1 MISISLQ
8 HAARKEFLIG
18 LAIAVFG
25 AVLFSGKA
33 IVAKLI
39 YRYPVDAMT
48 LLAFRM
54 LFSVPVFAGVA
65 IWQGWSAA
73 PLSNADRSRI
83 VALGLLGY
91 YLASFL
97 DFLGLQ
103 HISAGLERLILFLTP
118 TFVLLL
124 SVFIFK
130 KRISRFEWGALAM
143 SYLGT
148 IFVFMHDVG
157 SGGHNVWLGG
167 LFVLGSAVSYALY
180 LIFSG
185 ELLQRVGAL
194 RLVAYAMC
202 ISSIACIGQFLLLR
216 PVSMLLQPL
225 PVYGLSLVN
234 ALFCT
239 VLPVFMTMLA
249 VARVGAGTT
258 ALAGMVGPVS
268 TLFLAAIILDEPVTG
283 IQLTGTALVL
293 SGMYL
298 LSKKKP
304 R

>member
-1 MISISLQ
+1 MTSSSLQ
-8 HAARKEFLIG
+8 HTARKDFLIG
-18 LAIAVFG
+18 LAIAVTG

-39 YRYPVDAMT
+39 YLYPVDAMT

-73 PLSNADRSRI
+73 PLSNPDRIRI
-83 VALGLLGY
+83 AVLGLLGY

-118 TFVLLL
+118 SFVLLL
-124 SVFIFK
+124 SMLIFK
-130 KRISRFEWGALAM
+130 KRISRFEWGALAV
-143 SYLGT
+143 SYTGT
-148 IFVFMHDVG
+148 VFVFMHDVS
-157 SGGHNVWLGG
+157 SGGNNVWLGG
-167 LFVLGSAVSYALY
+167 AFVLGSAVSYALY

-185 ELLQRVGAL
+185 ELLQRVGVL

-202 ISSIACIGQFLLLR
+202 VSSVACIGQFFLLR
-216 PVSMLLQPL
+216 PLSMLLQPL
-225 PVYGLSLVN
+225 PVYALSLVN

-239 VLPVFMTMLA
+239 VLPVFMTMIA
-249 VARVGAGTT
+249 VSRIGAGTT
-258 ALAGMVGPVS
+258 SLAGMVGPVS
-268 TLFLAAIILDEPVTG
+268 TLFLAAIILNEPVTG

-293 SGMYL
+293 CGMYV
-298 LSKKKP
+298 LSKKKT
-304 R
+304 

>member
-1 MISISLQ
+1 MTSLSLQ

-18 LAIAVFG
+18 LAIAVTG

-39 YRYPVDAMT
+39 YLYPVDAIT

-54 LFSVPVFAGVA
+54 LFSVPIFAGVA
-65 IWQGWSAA
+65 IWQGWSAP
-73 PLSNADRSRI
+73 PLSNPDRIRI
-83 VALGLLGY
+83 VVLGSLGY

-124 SVFIFK
+124 SVFLFK
-130 KRISRFEWGALAM
+130 RRISRFEWGALVV
-143 SYLGT
+143 SYMGT
-148 IFVFMHDVG
+148 VFVFLHDVS
-157 SGGHNVWLGG
+157 SGGNNVWLGG
-167 LFVLGSAVSYALY
+167 AFVLGSAVSYALY

-185 ELLQRVGAL
+185 ELLQRVGVL

-202 ISSIACIGQFLLLR
+202 VSSVICIGQFLLLR
-216 PVSMLLQPL
+216 PFSMFLQPL

-239 VLPVFMTMLA
+239 VLPVFMTMIA
-249 VARVGAGTT
+249 VSRIGAGATS
-258 ALAGMVGPVS
+258 LAGMVGPIS

-293 SGMYL
+293 SGMYV
-298 LSKKKP
+298 LSMKKT
-304 R
+304 

>member
-1 MISISLQ
+1 MTSHSLQ
-8 HAARKEFLIG
+8 HVARKEFLIG
-18 LAIAVFG
+18 LAIAVTG

-39 YRYPVDAMT
+39 YLYPVDAMT

-54 LFSVPVFAGVA
+54 LFSMPVFVGVA

-73 PLSNADRSRI
+73 PLSNPDRIRI
-83 VALGLLGY
+83 VVLGSVGY

-124 SVFIFK
+124 SVFLFK
-130 KRISRFEWGALAM
+130 RHISRFEWGALAV
-143 SYLGT
+143 SYMGT
-148 IFVFMHDVG
+148 VFVFIHDVS
-157 SGGHNVWLGG
+157 SGGNNVWLGG
-167 LFVLGSAVSYALY
+167 AFVLGSAVSYALY
-180 LIFSG
+180 LIFCG
-185 ELLQRVGAL
+185 ELLQRVGTL

-202 ISSIACIGQFLLLR
+202 VSSVICIGQFLLLR
-216 PVSMLLQPL
+216 PFSMLLQPL
-225 PVYGLSLVN
+225 PVYGLSVVN

-239 VLPVFMTMLA
+239 VLPVFMTMIA
-249 VARVGAGTT
+249 VSRIGAGATS
-258 ALAGMVGPVS
+258 LAGMVGPIS

-293 SGMYL
+293 SGMYV
-298 LSKKKP
+298 LSMKKT
-304 R
+304 

>member
-1 MISISLQ
+1 MTSHSLQ

-18 LAIAVFG
+18 LAIAVSG

-39 YRYPVDAMT
+39 YLYPVDAMT

-73 PLSNADRSRI
+73 PLSNPDRIRI
-83 VALGLLGY
+83 VVLGSLGY

-130 KRISRFEWGALAM
+130 RRISRFEWGALVV

-148 IFVFMHDVG
+148 VFVFLHDVG
-157 SGGHNVWLGG
+157 SGGNNVWLGG
-167 LFVLGSAVSYALY
+167 AFVLGSAVSYALY

-185 ELLQRVGAL
+185 ELLQRVGVL

-202 ISSIACIGQFLLLR
+202 VSSVICIGQFLLLR
-216 PVSMLLQPL
+216 PLSMLQQPL
-225 PVYGLSLVN
+225 QVYGLSLVN

-239 VLPVFMTMLA
+239 VLPVFMTMIA
-249 VARVGAGTT
+249 VSRIGAGATS
-258 ALAGMVGPVS
+258 LAGMVGPIS

-293 SGMYL
+293 SGMYV
-298 LSKKKP
+298 LSMKKT
-304 R
+304 

>member
-1 MISISLQ
+1 MTSLSLQ

-18 LAIAVFG
+18 LAIAVTG

-39 YRYPVDAMT
+39 YLYPVDAIT

-54 LFSVPVFAGVA
+54 LFSVPIFAGIA

-73 PLSNADRSRI
+73 PLSNPDRIRI
-83 VALGLLGY
+83 VVLGSLGY

-130 KRISRFEWGALAM
+130 RRISRFEWGALVV
-143 SYLGT
+143 SYMGT
-148 IFVFMHDVG
+148 VFVFLHDVS
-157 SGGHNVWLGG
+157 SGGNNVWLGG
-167 LFVLGSAVSYALY
+167 AFVLGSAVSYALY

-185 ELLQRVGAL
+185 ELLQRVGVL

-202 ISSIACIGQFLLLR
+202 VSSVICIGQFLLLR
-216 PVSMLLQPL
+216 PFSMFLQPL

-239 VLPVFMTMLA
+239 VLPVFMTMIA
-249 VARVGAGTT
+249 VSRIGAGATS
-258 ALAGMVGPVS
+258 LAGMVGPIS

-293 SGMYL
+293 SGMYV
-298 LSKKKP
+298 LSMKKT
-304 R
+304 

>member
-1 MISISLQ
+1 MTSLSLQ

-18 LAIAVFG
+18 LAIAVSG

-54 LFSVPVFAGVA
+54 LFSVPVFAAVA
-65 IWQGWSAA
+65 IWQGRSAA
-73 PLSNADRSRI
+73 PLSNADRGRI
-83 VALGLLGY
+83 VVLGLLGY

-130 KRISRFEWGALAM
+130 RRISRFEWGALAV

-148 IFVFMHDVG
+148 LFVFLHDVG
-157 SGGHNVWLGG
+157 SGGSNVWLGG
-167 LFVLGSAVSYALY
+167 AFVLGSAMSYALY

-185 ELLQRVGAL
+185 ELLQRVGTL

-202 ISSIACIGQFLLLR
+202 VSSVACIGQFLLLR
-216 PVSMLLQPL
+216 PLSMLLQPL
-225 PVYGLSLVN
+225 PVYALSLVN

-239 VLPVFMTMLA
+239 VLPVFMTMIA
-249 VARVGAGTT
+249 VSRIGAGTT
-258 ALAGMVGPVS
+258 SLAGMVGPVS

-298 LSKKKP
+298 LSKKKT
-304 R
+304 

>member
-1 MISISLQ
+1 MTSITLQ

-18 LAIAVFG
+18 LAIAVSG

-39 YRYPVDAMT
+39 YRYPVDAIT

-54 LFSVPVFAGVA
+54 LFSVPVFAAVA
-65 IWQGWSAA
+65 IWQGRSAA
-73 PLSNADRSRI
+73 PLSNVDRARI
-83 VALGLLGY
+83 VVLGLLGY

-118 TFVLLL
+118 TFVLLF

-130 KRISRFEWGALAM
+130 KRISRFEWGALAV
-143 SYLGT
+143 SYMGT
-148 IFVFMHDVG
+148 VFVFMHDVR
-157 SGGHNVWLGG
+157 SGASNVWLGG
-167 LFVLGSAVSYALY
+167 AFVLGSAVSYAFY

-185 ELLQRVGAL
+185 QLLQRVGTL

-202 ISSIACIGQFLLLR
+202 VSSVACIGQFLLLR
-216 PVSMLLQPL
+216 PLSMLLQPL
-225 PVYGLSLVN
+225 PVYALSLVN

-239 VLPVFMTMLA
+239 VLPVFMTMIA
-249 VARVGAGTT
+249 VSRIGASTT
-258 ALAGMVGPVS
+258 SLAGMVGPIS
-268 TLFLAAIILDEPVTG
+268 TLFLAALILDEPVTG
-283 IQLTGTALVL
+283 IQLSGTALVL

-298 LSKKKP
+298 LSKKKT
-304 R
+304 

>member
-1 MISISLQ
+1 MTSISVQ
-8 HAARKEFLIG
+8 QTARKTFLIG
-18 LAIAVFG
+18 LAIAISG

-54 LFSVPVFAGVA
+54 LFSVPIFAAVA

-73 PLSNADRSRI
+73 PLSNADRGRI
-83 VALGLLGY
+83 VVLGLLGY

-130 KRISRFEWGALAM
+130 KRISRFEWGALAV
-143 SYLGT
+143 SYMGT
-148 IFVFMHDVG
+148 VFVFLHDVR
-157 SGGHNVWLGG
+157 SGGSNVWVGG
-167 LFVLGSAVSYALY
+167 AFVLGSAVSYALY

-185 ELLQRVGAL
+185 ELLQRVGTL

-202 ISSIACIGQFLLLR
+202 TSSVACIGQFFLLR
-216 PVSMLLQPL
+216 PVSMLLQPM

-239 VLPVFMTMLA
+239 VLPVFMTMIA
-249 VARVGAGTT
+249 VSRIGAGTT
-258 ALAGMVGPVS
+258 SLAGMVGPVS

-283 IQLTGTALVL
+283 IQLAGTVLVL

-298 LSKKKP
+298 LSKKKT
-304 R
+304 

>member
-1 MISISLQ
+1 MTSISVQ
-8 HAARKEFLIG
+8 QTARKTFLIG
-18 LAIAVFG
+18 LAIAISG

-54 LFSVPVFAGVA
+54 LFSVPIFAAVA

-83 VALGLLGY
+83 VVLGLLGY

-130 KRISRFEWGALAM
+130 KRISRFEWGALAV
-143 SYLGT
+143 SYMGT
-148 IFVFMHDVG
+148 VFVFLHDVR
-157 SGGHNVWLGG
+157 SGGSNVWVGG
-167 LFVLGSAVSYALY
+167 AFVLGSAVSYALY

-185 ELLQRVGAL
+185 ELLQRVGTL

-202 ISSIACIGQFLLLR
+202 TSSVACIGQFFLLR

-239 VLPVFMTMLA
+239 VLPVFMTMIA
-249 VARVGAGTT
+249 VSRIGAGTT
-258 ALAGMVGPVS
+258 SLAGMVGPVS

-283 IQLTGTALVL
+283 IQLTGTVLVL

-298 LSKKKP
+298 LSKKKT
-304 R
+304 